1 MSGREFQ
8 LTAPG
13 RAPRIGRPVMSIWKK
28 VLLVV
33 YALLGLALGVF
44 VVAKFGGVS
53 KALEVVADVG
63 WAGLGI
69 YILNASMTLVAPAVG
84 WWILMRAENH
94 GVPLWTA
101 VKANLMGFPLNFF
114 MPSMYL
120 GAEPLKTY
128 YIAAAHG
135 IQKRNVLATIIV
147 AKFQELGGHILVMLA
162 AATVALWRL
171 EFTRRQE
178 FLLIAS
184 MVVITAAFGLT
195 LYAFLGKLK
204 PIVRIINFLATFR
217 GLRRRLARL
226 RTRAEEME
234 QLIHQAFTKRWK
246 TFLVAQAVTTFSA
259 VSIVLRP
266 AIFFGFTKERS
277 FLPLEHLCAIFLI
290 TNIINFLPHMPG
302 ALGFFEAG
310 MMGFFAASGIGRENA
325 AAFSMVSRTADLFLV
340 LTGIWLIVHTGMQAT
355 ARRVAEGKE
364 TVSLEET
371 APEKPTSS

>member
-1 MSGREFQ
+1 M
-8 LTAPG
+8 P
-13 RAPRIGRPVMSIWKK
+13 IWKK

-44 VVAKFGGVS
+44 VVARFGGVS
-53 KALEVVADVG
+53 KALEVVGDVG

-69 YILNASMTLVAPAVG
+69 YILNASMTLLAPAVG
-84 WWILMRAENH
+84 WWILLRAENRV
-94 GVPLWTA
+94 VPLRTA

-128 YIAAAHG
+128 YVSAVHG

-178 FLLIAS
+178 FLLIGS
-184 MVVITAAFGLT
+184 MVIITAAFGLT
-195 LYAFLGKLK
+195 LYAVLGKLK
-204 PIVRIINFLATFR
+204 PIVRVINFLAIFK
-217 GLRRRLARL
+217 GLRRRMARL
-226 RTRAEEME
+226 RTRADEME
-234 QLIHQAFTKRWK
+234 HLIHEAFTKRWK
-246 TFLVAQAVTTFSA
+246 TFLVAQAVTTLSA

-266 AIFFGFTKERS
+266 AIFFGFTRERT

-325 AAFSMVSRTADLFLV
+325 AAFSMISRTADLFLI

-364 TVSLEET
+364 QMSLEE
-371 APEKPTSS
+371 AGEPEKPTSA